1 MIIALMMINMTMI
14 IIFIINIIFNTIAI
28 IIITIITIIIFVTVS
43 QEALQGIQLCAQ
55 KMLDKEVRLSI
66 RLHA

>member
-1 MIIALMMINMTMI
+1 MIIAFMIINMTMI
-14 IIFIINIIFNTIAI
+14 II

>member
-1 MIIALMMINMTMI
+1 MIIMIIEINMTMI
-14 IIFIINIIFNTIAI
+14 III
-28 IIITIITIIIFVTVS
+28 IITIIIFVTVS

>member
-1 MIIALMMINMTMI
+1 MTMI
-14 IIFIINIIFNTIAI
+14 IIIIINIIFNTI
-28 IIITIITIIIFVTVS
+28 IIITIITIIIFITVS

-66 RLHA
+66 RLDA